1 MLASPVRAEGGVGRE
16 QVMKR
21 IGAIVAAGVALLA
34 LSACDEAV
42 ENAAERL
49 AESQTTD
56 DVDFDLDDGKI
67 RIGDSEVTFGSELP
81 SDFPS
86 DVPLPEGGELVGGGS
101 GTDGNSAAWSLLYSG
116 LDASDIASYRDSV
129 VGAGFEIQ
137 SSTTEDNGE
146 VSGFSATG
154 NGYEILAGANPEGFG
169 LTVTQ
174 SS

>member
-1 MLASPVRAEGGVGRE
+1 MI
-16 QVMKR
+16 R
-21 IGAIVAAGVALLA
+21 IGAVVAAGAAVLG

-42 ENAAERL
+42 ENATERL
-49 AESQTTD
+49 VESQTTD
-56 DVDFDLDDGKI
+56 DVDFDFEDGKI
-67 RIGDSEVTFGSELP
+67 RVGDSEVTFGDQLP

-101 GTDGNSAAWSLLYSG
+101 GTDGNSAAWTVLYSG
-116 LDASDIASYRDSV
+116 LDASDIASYRDAV

-137 SSTTEDNGE
+137 NSDTEANGE

-154 NGYEILAGANPEGFG
+154 HGYELVAGANPEGFA

-174 SS
+174 TS